1 MAQVEKI
8 YQSVDGLTYF
18 YINNRYIPIPTCAVD
33 NKGGAFFIK
42 QIEEKHHVLLEST
55 ESNTGGFF
63 DNLTDVTNRYI
74 MTI

>member
-42 QIEEKHHVLLEST
+42 QIEEFNQL
-55 ESNTGGFF
+55 
-63 DNLTDVTNRYI
+63 
-74 MTI
+74 